1 MNRIDLNADL
11 GESFGAW
18 RMGDDAGVMPW
29 ISSANVACGFH
40 AGDPSIMQRTV
51 TLCVQHGVAIGAH
64 TSLPDLQGFGR
75 REMKVAPAEVY
86 AQTLYQLGALHA
98 IARAAGTQLHHV
110 KPHGALYN
118 MAARDR
124 ALADAIAGAVRDFD
138 HRLVLVGLAGGALV
152 DAGRAA
158 GLPVQREGFCDRR
171 YRADGS
177 LAPRPEAGA
186 VIEDIDDA
194 VAQAV
199 SIATRSEVVAG
210 DDRKV
215 RIEADTLCI
224 HGDRADAAAFAQRLR
239 RALEHAGLGI
249 AAAERPA

>member
-29 ISSANVACGFH
+29 ITSANIACGFH
-40 AGDPSIMQRTV
+40 AGDPLTMRTTV
-51 TLCVQHGVAIGAH
+51 ALCARHGVAIGAH
-64 TSLPDLQGFGR
+64 PSLPDLQGFGR
-75 REMKVAPAEVY
+75 REMKIAPDEAY

-98 IARAAGTQLHHV
+98 LTRAAGMHLHHV

-124 ALADAIAGAVRDFD
+124 ALADAIAAAVRDFD
-138 HRLVLVGLAGGALV
+138 PLLILVGLAGSALV
-152 DAGRAA
+152 DAGRGA
-158 GLPVQREGFCDRR
+158 GLIVQREGFCDRR

-177 LAPRPEAGA
+177 LAPRSEPGA
-186 VIEDIDDA
+186 VIEDVDAA

-199 SIATRSEVVAG
+199 SIATRGEAVTRDG
-210 DDRKV
+210 ETV
-215 RIEADTLCI
+215 RIEADTLCV
-224 HGDRADAAAFAQRLR
+224 HGDRANAAQFAERLR
-239 RALEHAGLGI
+239 RALEHAGARI
-249 AAAERPA
+249 VAAERPA